1 MEKKQFT
8 KDELNKLNKEDLIK
22 LLISQ
27 QNTLC
32 EMGEK
37 LEFLMDQVKLSN
49 AGRFGRSSEKNILAD
64 QLCIFNEAESLLD
77 EAQASEEPDLEEIT
91 YKRKKKAG
99 KREEDLSALP
109 VKIEEHVISEDILA
123 ETFPEGYERF
133 PDEVYRKLSYQPAV
147 FEVIE
152 HHIAV
157 YHGKKG
163 GIIRA
168 DHPTELCG
176 AICRGGKS
184 LCPAQLFQRG
194 AWHRGSGRF

>member
-91 YKRKKKAG
+91 YKRKKKA
-99 KREEDLSALP
+99 
-109 VKIEEHVISEDILA
+109 V
-123 ETFPEGYERF
+123 
-133 PDEVYRKLSYQPAV
+133 
-147 FEVIE
+147 
-152 HHIAV
+152 
-157 YHGKKG
+157 
-163 GIIRA
+163 
-168 DHPTELCG
+168 
-176 AICRGGKS
+176 
-184 LCPAQLFQRG
+184 
-194 AWHRGSGRF
+194 